1 MTKISQDTLDKRARQ
16 VAELL
21 GADKVVVAVKEGNN
35 PVRRGV
41 YDKEIEEAGEKP
53 EGFTGI
59 NPADLKGRVRDAYNS
74 LIDAIDDY
82 KENSEYFNEDGTL
95 NEDAVKETARAAAK
109 KVIDITDGLI
119 ATAKSKPLFQ
129 KLFPGLN
136 VEEVVEPDH
145 EPASVQDED
154 RDEEHNGCGCDQCR
168 CKTEAMKIF
177 GEIKKAQD
185 ADNFEKEADQ
195 WCEAFI
201 SELRKRVKT
210 RNFNPLLDNED
221 DKNLIGIRVKVGGS
235 IRESLDKLIEK
246 YRAKGLLDENG
257 LDRFAT
263 EAGKE
268 IDKLCG
274 ELGFSDNSS
283 EMTDGFIIVDFKF

>member
-41 YDKEIEEAGEKP
+41 YDKEIEDAGEKP
-53 EGFTGI
+53 ESFTGI
-59 NPADLKGRVRDAYNS
+59 NPAELKGRVRNAYNS
-74 LIDAIDDY
+74 LIDAIDEY

-95 NEDAVKETARAAAK
+95 NEDAVKETARVAAK

-136 VEEVVEPDH
+136 VEEVAEPDH
-145 EPASVQDED
+145 EPASVKEEHE
-154 RDEEHNGCGCDQCR
+154 EEHNGCGCDQCR

-201 SELRKRVKT
+201 TELRKRVKT

-221 DKNLIGIRVKVGGS
+221 DKNLVGIRIKVGGS
-235 IRESLDKLIEK
+235 IRENLDKLIDK
-246 YRAKGLLDENG
+246 YRANGLLDDNG
-257 LDRFAT
+257 LDKFAT

>member
-53 EGFTGI
+53 ESFTGI
-59 NPADLKGRVRDAYNS
+59 NPAELKGRVRNAYNS

-95 NEDAVKETARAAAK
+95 NEEAVKETARNAAK

-136 VEEVVEPDH
+136 VEEVAEPDH
-145 EPASVQDED
+145 EPASVKDEE
-154 RDEEHNGCGCDQCR
+154 REEEHNGCGCDKCLCQ
-168 CKTEAMKIF
+168 TEAMKIF

-195 WCEAFI
+195 WCTAFI
-201 SELRKRVKT
+201 SELRKRVKL

-221 DKNLIGIRVKVGGS
+221 DKNLIGIRIKVGGP
-235 IRESLDKLIEK
+235 IRETLDKLIEK
-246 YRAKGLLDENG
+246 YRANGLLDENG
-257 LDRFAT
+257 LDKFAT